1 MNLLMMD
8 RQAFLQIRNE
18 NSTIKFIIPLCNKC
32 SQTRAEQLYGEARCY
47 FLLVWTKQ
55 FRLIKSLARWVSHPS
70 NGDCMITFSPD
81 YDHDQQSS
89 WSVDHR
95 TKLGPELSWFT
106 GQPLEMGL
114 LAVSVNS
121 KTNLNF
127 FLPHFLPR
135 CTSSIH
141 PRREVDGQKLRI
153 NWVEVS
159 DLDTRSVLIDVVLV
173 RADTRRAAR
182 HHLVPLGTPWQR
194 RAPPCTPWYHPVP
207 LGTGRKRK
215 VPLIQGTIWHDFVV
229 CQLDLILDVPLSYWP
244 PIVVRLLE
252 KPVKERHCYYISIA
266 FSLLVS

>member
-1 MNLLMMD
+1 
-8 RQAFLQIRNE
+8 
-18 NSTIKFIIPLCNKC
+18 
-32 SQTRAEQLYGEARCY
+32 
-47 FLLVWTKQ
+47 
-55 FRLIKSLARWVSHPS
+55 
-70 NGDCMITFSPD
+70 
-81 YDHDQQSS
+81 
-89 WSVDHR
+89 
-95 TKLGPELSWFT
+95 
-106 GQPLEMGL
+106 MGL

-135 CTSSIH
+135 CTSSIY

-173 RADTRRAAR
+173 RADTGRAAR

-252 KPVKERHCYYISIA
+252 KPVKERHCY
-266 FSLLVS
+266 